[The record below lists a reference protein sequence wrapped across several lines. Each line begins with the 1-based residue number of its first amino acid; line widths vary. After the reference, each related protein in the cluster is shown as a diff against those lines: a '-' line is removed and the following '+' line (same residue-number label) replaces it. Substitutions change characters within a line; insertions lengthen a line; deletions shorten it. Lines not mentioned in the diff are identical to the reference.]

1 MKKYLIAAIAFLAV
15 VSCAKEGQAPVQN
28 PEGGKLITISAT
40 IPTDG
45 ITKVDLAEDGG
56 YTGGL
61 KLTWAAGDKITVTE
75 TGNPANSQEFTL
87 SAGEGT
93 AAGIFTGPELAA
105 ATSYKIVYN
114 GFGSSFDYTEQTQA
128 TDGSTDHLKYG
139 ATLSGVSSY
148 EDFEFSETWATSKGG
163 TFASTSVLRLRMDI
177 PMNLEDVQ
185 AVYIKSDPLTVFG
198 AIKVN
203 ITTPADEEESDIL
216 TVYASLPFSTDI
228 TIPAG
233 TGLVVQFQMSDKDYD
248 KYTAYRTLSAMK
260 LKSGKVN
267 SLALDFNTD
276 QNITLY
282 ANKVLDDIG
291 TSSNPYLIGDQNQMA
306 AMNAEMVADETVYFK
321 VVDDIDLTGV
331 AWVPLNFDGTYNKG
345 INFDGGS
352 HTISNLTITNTSQ
365 NYPSFFGV
373 VNGTVKD
380 VTFDSPSITAG
391 AFNTGVVG
399 GYIGTGS
406 YNGICSGITVND
418 ATVTITVASGDKGR
432 NVGAFAGQIGTA
444 GSTITDCHVT
454 GVTTITNNTDSGA
467 TSASNA
473 GGFFGFT
480 DKAASFTD
488 CTVSGTVTVTMNTTK
503 TGCSV
508 GGFVGNVGAA
518 AASFTGC
525 TVAANVSNPSSY
537 YTGGFIGQI
546 GAASAPV
553 AFTDCAFLGGNI
565 TAGRNS
571 ATNNPVG
578 GFVGRLTT
586 NAGAG
591 FTNCYVD
598 GANITAVNS
607 GRVGGFSG
615 DGGTGATANTF
626 NACHVSNTTISGSQ
640 HVGGFAGT
648 LYGVANKCYVESTT
662 ITANN
667 DNVGGFAG
675 FLENG
680 SAANCHTSATVNGGD
695 FENIGGFV
703 GQCKNG
709 GNVHASITYC
719 FANGTV
725 TGTAASVGA
734 FIGGIIAVPNSVTK
748 NIAWNATRPFYGS
761 DGGLDVS
768 SAITGNYV
776 GTSGTISAQ
785 ATTLGWD
792 TDIWD
797 LSGDVPA
804 LK

>member
-1 MKKYLIAAIAFLAV
+1 MKKYLIASIALLAV
-15 VSCAKEGQAPVQN
+15 VSCAKEAQAPVQN
-28 PEGGKLITISAT
+28 VEGGKLITISAT

-291 TSSNPYLIGDQNQMA
+291 TSSNPYLIGDQHQMA
-306 AMNAEMVADETVYFK
+306 LMASEMVSGSTIYFK
-321 VVDDIDLTGV
+321 IVDDIDMTGV
-331 AWVPLNFDGTYNKG
+331 DWIPLNYASPYEKG
-345 INFDGGS
+345 INFDGGD
-352 HTISNLTITNTSQ
+352 HIISNLTVDTSHMDGSDEVAHG
-365 NYPSFFGV
+365 YPSFAGV
-373 VNGTVKD
+373 AYGVYKN
-380 VTFDSPSITAG
+380 VTFDKAVIDAG
-391 AFNTGVVG
+391 SNNTGVFA
-399 GYIGTGS
+399 GYIGTGTGEI
-406 YNGICSGITVND
+406 YADCRGITISNSSVT
-418 ATVTITVASGDKGR
+418 ATAATKER
-432 NVGAFAGQIGTA
+432 NAGGFAGLVGNASSYIK
-444 GSTITDCHVT
+444 DCHVT
-454 GVTTITNNTDSGA
+454 GNTTISQTQTTAYNGC
-467 TSASNA
+467 NA
-473 GGFFGFT
+473 GGFIGNIKF
-480 DKAASFTD
+480 AATIED
-488 CTVSGTVTVTMNTTK
+488 CT
-503 TGCSV
+503 
-508 GGFVGNVGAA
+508 
-518 AASFTGC
+518 AS
-525 TVAANVSNPSSY
+525 ANLSNKNSY
-537 YTGGFIGQI
+537 YTGGFAGQI
-546 GAASAPV
+546 NDAATISN
-553 AFTDCAFLGGNI
+553 CAFLGGTL
-565 TAGRNS
+565 TAERSNDNS
-571 ATNNPVG
+571 PVA
-578 GFVGRLTT
+578 GFVGYVPNVAATIT
-586 NAGAG
+586 DCYVTGAIINASVCGRSAG
-591 FTNCYVD
+591 FAGQIGNGSTLTSCYVE
-598 GANITAVNS
+598 NS
-607 GRVGGFSG
+607 S
-615 DGGTGATANTF
+615 
-626 NACHVSNTTISGSQ
+626 VSAGLNS
-640 HVGGFAGT
+640 GGFAGVF
-648 LYGVANKCYVESTT
+648 YNSSVNKCYVTGTT
-662 ITANN
+662 VTANAN
-667 DNVGGFAG
+667 QTAGFIAYPQNSTVTNCFVASSVTVTGGTYSDVGGFYG
-675 FLENG
+675 RLNNG
-680 SAANCHTSATVNGGD
+680 VSTSQCYEAATV
-695 FENIGGFV
+695 
-703 GQCKNG
+703 
-709 GNVHASITYC
+709 S
-719 FANGTV
+719 GTSES
-725 TGTAASVGA
+725 TGA
-734 FIGGIIAVPNSVTK
+734 FIGNVQAVPTSITK
-748 NIAWNATRPFYGS
+748 CVAWDASLLFWANKKSGLEDEDINA
-761 DGGLDVS
+761 V
-768 SAITGNYV
+768 ITGNYI
-776 GTSGTISAQ
+776 GTSGSISAQ

-792 TDIWD
+792 TSIWD
-797 LSGDVPA
+797 LSGDVPV